1 MIDIVS
7 TFFLIFVHMIFFFL
21 QMIDIVCDVN
31 FVKMKNNVTKCSYL
45 LKINNIKT
53 ENNKKKNEVKIY
65 HN

>member
-1 MIDIVS
+1 
-7 TFFLIFVHMIFFFL
+7 MIFFFL